1 MQVAACGELDPA
13 QGSWALNGQFKLHA
27 EEMCPAPASW
37 ENELGLCMPPSPR
50 RRWRGRPL
58 RTPGSLPL
66 TAAAC
71 TTDQECCCSSVNP
84 PLKNIHLFSHKHNLF
99 PKVEKESHGTGWK
112 HAGHHPGARFCQ
124 PQRWGRDP
132 PSPRPTSRK
141 KNKIKKKCTNR
152 ENYLSWQDSTFRVS
166 STLTSYLLSVPFV
179 ASCLSRQMGGWRS
192 RCAPA
197 LPCGPSSS
205 MSRLNFS

>member
-112 HAGHHPGARFCQ
+112 HADTTLGPGSVSATEVRKGPALTQ
-124 PQRWGRDP
+124 AHLK
-132 PSPRPTSRK
+132 K

-179 ASCLSRQMGGWRS
+179 ASCLSRRMGGWRS